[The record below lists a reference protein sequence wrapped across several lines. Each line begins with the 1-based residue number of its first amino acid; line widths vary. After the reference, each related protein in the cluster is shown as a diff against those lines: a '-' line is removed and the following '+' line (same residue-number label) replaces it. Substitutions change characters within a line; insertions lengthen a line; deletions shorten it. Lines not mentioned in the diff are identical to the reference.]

1 MKLRRLF
8 RILGIALLIAAA
20 LPAYAQNLRVGLA
33 VEPDSLDPQYHQFA
47 PNSAF
52 GFHLFDRLVHQD
64 KDQRLVP
71 GLAVAWRAVAPTL
84 WEFNLRQGVRFH
96 DGTPFEAADV
106 AFSIDRARKVERSP
120 SSFAPYLRSIVAV
133 ESVGASRVRIT
144 TREPNP
150 TLPTDL
156 SVIAILSAK
165 IHAET
170 KQEDFASGKLA
181 VGTGPYKIV
190 GWTRGDRLTIERN
203 ETYWGGPA
211 PWARVEFRILTADA
225 ARVAA
230 LLADN
235 VDMIESVPPTV
246 LATLRANSRFRL
258 AEAPS
263 NRLLFL
269 SLDSARDQT
278 PFATD
283 LAGNPLP
290 ANPFKD
296 PRVRKAL
303 SLAIAREPLA
313 DRVLEGVG
321 TPAAQ
326 LVSAGFFGHDPSL
339 KPAAQDIETARR
351 LLGEAGYPNGFGIT
365 LHGPSNRYVGDIAA
379 AQAVGQ
385 MLSRIGLQVKVET
398 MPPSVFLTRSA
409 VPEFSLILIGYA
421 AVSGEA
427 SSALRVLVHSFD
439 RERGLGANNR
449 GRFSSDAVDALIRQ
463 ALVEVDDAKRETLLR
478 DATRLAME
486 QTALVPLVHY
496 TNFWASKA
504 EIAYEAR
511 GDEYTLA
518 MSARPRR

>member
-84 WEFNLRQGVRFH
+84 WEFDLRQGVRFH

-181 VGTGPYKIV
+181 VGGVIRWRSRGRAGPHQ
-190 GWTRGDRLTIERN
+190 GERHAQGDGQQRSQLQ
-203 ETYWGGPA
+203 G
-211 PWARVEFRILTADA
+211 VADP
-225 ARVAA
+225 VA
-230 LLADN
+230 
-235 VDMIESVPPTV
+235 T
-246 LATLRANSRFRL
+246 
-258 AEAPS
+258 
-263 NRLLFL
+263 
-269 SLDSARDQT
+269 
-278 PFATD
+278 
-283 LAGNPLP
+283 
-290 ANPFKD
+290 
-296 PRVRKAL
+296 
-303 SLAIAREPLA
+303 
-313 DRVLEGVG
+313 
-321 TPAAQ
+321 
-326 LVSAGFFGHDPSL
+326 
-339 KPAAQDIETARR
+339 
-351 LLGEAGYPNGFGIT
+351 
-365 LHGPSNRYVGDIAA
+365 
-379 AQAVGQ
+379 AVGQ
-385 MLSRIGLQVKVET
+385 
-398 MPPSVFLTRSA
+398 PSGQRRQGQAQPEA
-409 VPEFSLILIGYA
+409 VQQGQPEQAGTQ
-421 AVSGEA
+421 
-427 SSALRVLVHSFD
+427 R
-439 RERGLGANNR
+439 RERFGRRHGA
-449 GRFSSDAVDALIRQ
+449 GPPGASAGS
-463 ALVEVDDAKRETLLR
+463 VECE
-478 DATRLAME
+478 
-486 QTALVPLVHY
+486 
-496 TNFWASKA
+496 WAA
-504 EIAYEAR
+504 
-511 GDEYTLA
+511 
-518 MSARPRR
+518 